1 MQGELRRG
9 FEMRWLKLLMGFL
22 LLGATLRAQP
32 AHADCADC
40 AERAGQFWPEVSAE
54 VGGTSPALSDY
65 LARHEIA
72 PSHLNE
78 SVYFLTPDCGIQP
91 SQLENVLDSAMQ
103 LDIHLTV
110 FLVGNMIDRFPEQS
124 RALLKRLVAEGH
136 ELGLHSYDHRS
147 FVNMQHDGIYDEVVR
162 NWALIDWAL
171 GYHYPIRFIRLPFG
185 ARNPTVMQEI
195 GALGLQSVFWDI
207 DSLGWHDWATVPIVQ
222 NQVVSKIRPGGV
234 VVLHCSSVA
243 DRAAL
248 PLYVTALR
256 QQGYQPQLLS
266 TYYARPSAADLVGFP
281 RIRLTPVA
289 VSSDGS
295 VPLTATAP
303 VSIPLALVPSALG
316 PIVAAYKLDPLPARD
331 LVFERRML
339 RLRELNQ

>member
-1 MQGELRRG
+1 
-9 FEMRWLKLLMGFL
+9 MRWLKLLMWLL
-22 LLGATLRAQP
+22 LLGATLGAQP
-32 AHADCADC
+32 VHADCADC
-40 AERAGQFWPEVSAE
+40 AERARQFWPEVSAQ
-54 VGGTSPALSDY
+54 VASTPAALADY

-72 PSHLNE
+72 PSPRLSE
-78 SVYFLTPDCGIQP
+78 SVYFLTPDCGIEP
-91 SQLENVLDSAMQ
+91 YQLENVLDSAKL

-110 FLVGNMIDRFPEQS
+110 FLMGNMIDRYPEQS

-147 FVNMQHDGIYDEVVR
+147 FVNMGNDGIYDEVVR

-185 ARNPTVMQEI
+185 ARNPAVMQAI

-207 DSLGWHDWATVPIVQ
+207 DSLGWYSWATAPIVQ
-222 NQVVSKIRPGGV
+222 NQVVSKMKPGGV

-248 PLYVTALR
+248 PLYVSALR

-266 TYYARPSAADLVGFP
+266 TYYAPPSAAELAGYP
-281 RIRLTPVA
+281 RIHPMPIATVSQPDTSTSIVA
-289 VSSDGS
+289 VPVTSTTTISSS
-295 VPLTATAP
+295 AELPPA
-303 VSIPLALVPSALG
+303 ALG
-316 PIVAAYKLDPLPARD
+316 PIAAAYRLDPLPARD
-331 LVFERRML
+331 LLFERRL
-339 RLRELNQ
+339 QRLLELNQ

>member
-1 MQGELRRG
+1 MRR
-9 FEMRWLKLLMGFL
+9 LNLLMGL
-22 LLGATLRAQP
+22 LLLATMLSAQP

-54 VGGTSPALSDY
+54 VGSTSAALANY

-72 PSHLNE
+72 PSHLTE
-78 SVYFLTPDCGIQP
+78 SVYFLTPDCGIYP
-91 SQLENVLDSAMQ
+91 SQLENVLDSARQ
-103 LDIHLTV
+103 LDIHMTV
-110 FLVGNMIDRFPEQS
+110 FLMGNMIDRFPEQS

-147 FVNMQHDGIYDEVVR
+147 FVNMQHDDIYDEVVR

-207 DSLGWHDWATVPIVQ
+207 DSLGWYDWATVPIVQ
-222 NQVVSKIRPGGV
+222 NQVVNKMRPGGV
-234 VVLHCSSVA
+234 VVLHCSSIM

-248 PLYVTALR
+248 PLYVSVLR
-256 QQGYQPQLLS
+256 QKGYQPQLLS
-266 TYYARPSAADLVGFP
+266 AYYARPSAADMVGFP
-281 RIRLTPVA
+281 RLRLAPVA
-289 VSSDGS
+289 TVSKPDAVPSDS
-295 VPLTATAP
+295 STPLTVTMP
-303 VSIPLALVPSALG
+303 ISSPLILVPAALG
-316 PIVAAYKLDPLPARD
+316 QIAAVFKLDPLPAHD
-331 LVFERRML
+331 LVLERRMQRWL
-339 RLRELNQ
+339 DLNQ